1 MVLVQIPAVSG
12 QPAAPS
18 LLPAASVPP
27 ASSQAP
33 GQAGKR
39 AASGKGWGDTSG
51 SQQGAAGDVLWQ
63 VHEKDKLWRDVDDG
77 ASQRLEDA
85 RRQGPQTVEL
95 IHTWGWKI
103 QNGKSTTYTLD
114 LSSMMRS
121 SGDGASIRRV
131 RRLLIT

>member
-1 MVLVQIPAVSG
+1 M
-12 QPAAPS
+12 
-18 LLPAASVPP
+18 
-27 ASSQAP
+27 
-33 GQAGKR
+33 
-39 AASGKGWGDTSG
+39 
-51 SQQGAAGDVLWQ
+51 LWQ

-131 RRLLIT
+131 RRLLIA